1 MNVRPS
7 PVASPPSPV
16 PVLSRRRY
24 FALAS
29 VAVAAPLLAQEFGRG
44 WRVRVEPNVPY
55 DGRFTFVRLRYPE
68 LRSPGWSYDY
78 PAMERNFMKVVHEIT
93 TIGPVVRG
101 SNIHNMDDSTLYR
114 FPVAYLSEPGYWE
127 MSDAEA
133 KGLHDYLE
141 KGGFLIVDD
150 FMGPREWANF
160 EEKMLRV
167 LPDARIVPMDIA
179 HPIFDSFFHLK
190 TLEMTYPNR
199 PWIQAQFHGIF
210 EDNDPNKRLM
220 VIINFNND
228 IGDYMEW
235 SNDDLYPVN
244 LTNDAYKFAVN
255 YLTYA
260 LTH

>member
-1 MNVRPS
+1 M
-7 PVASPPSPV
+7 
-16 PVLSRRRY
+16 RRRHY
-24 FALAS
+24 VSLAA
-29 VAVAAPLLAQEFGRG
+29 VAVTAPLLAQGFGGRF
-44 WRVRVEPNVPY
+44 RLRVEPNVPY

-68 LRSPGWSYDY
+68 VRSAGWSYDY
-78 PAMERNFMKVVHEIT
+78 PAMERHFMKVVSEIT
-93 TIGPVVRG
+93 TIGPVVTG
-101 SNIHNMDDSTLYR
+101 SNIHNMDDPELHR
-114 FPVAYLSEPGYWE
+114 FPIAYLSEPGYWE
-127 MSDAEA
+127 MTDDEA
-133 KGLHDYLE
+133 KGLRQYLL

-150 FMGPREWANF
+150 FMGPNEWANF
-160 EEKMLRV
+160 EEKMRRV
-167 LPDARIVPMDIA
+167 LPDARIVPMDVS

-199 PWIQAQFHGIF
+199 PWIQAQFHGIY
-210 EDNDPNKRLM
+210 EDNDPEKRLM

-255 YLTYA
+255 YLTYG

>member
-1 MNVRPS
+1 VR
-7 PVASPPSPV
+7 
-16 PVLSRRRY
+16 RRRY
-24 FALAS
+24 VALAGL
-29 VAVAAPLLAQEFGRG
+29 AIAAPLFAQGFGGR
-44 WRVRVEPNVPY
+44 WRFRAEPNVAY

-68 LRSPGWSYDY
+68 IRGIGWSYDY
-78 PAMERNFMKVVHEIT
+78 PAMERNFMKVVSEIT
-93 TIGPVVRG
+93 TIGPWVKG
-101 SNIHNMDDSTLYR
+101 SNIHNMDDPDLYR
-114 FPVAYLSEPGYWE
+114 FPIAYLSEPGYWE
-127 MSDAEA
+127 INDDEA
-133 KGLHDYLE
+133 KSLREYLQ

-150 FMGPREWANF
+150 FMGPREWDNF
-160 EEKMLRV
+160 EEQMLQV
-167 LPDARIVPMDIA
+167 LPGAQIVPMDIS

-199 PWIQAQFHGIF
+199 PWINAEFKGIY
-210 EDNDPNKRLM
+210 EDNDPSKRLM

-255 YLTYA
+255 YLTYG